1 MTTSTRTFTVPNI
14 SCGHC
19 THTIEMELSDMA
31 GVTRVVADQGSR
43 KVSVDWEEPA
53 TWDKIQSLLQEISY
67 PPEGLIQL
75 N

>member
-1 MTTSTRTFTVPNI
+1 MATKTFTVPNI

-19 THTIEMELSDMA
+19 THTIEMELGDLA
-31 GVTRVVADQGSR
+31 GVSSAKVDQETQQ
-43 KVSVDWEEPA
+43 VTVTWEEPA
-53 TWDKIQSLLQEISY
+53 TWEKIQSLLQEINY